1 MQTWAWWCKNF
12 AFTVFSPPTSK
23 KLSTLLRV
31 VKPFLAFSTWKK
43 LMIHLNTLFCLTLFD
58 AGIKGRAW
66 RIISCLYSKLRTVVK
81 SGFSIS
87 TPFPVL
93 CGIQQG
99 SVLSPTF
106 SLIVMD
112 KLLMEL
118 KENKA
123 SISICNLYLRGAAHA
138 DDMRT
143 IATRNEAILLK
154 NLPFMLC

>member
-1 MQTWAWWCKNF
+1 MQTAYQKHNSYQDAIF
-12 AFTVFSPPTSK
+12 ATQETILKVVCEGGDAFLSLFDLK
-23 KLSTLLRV
+23 KAYDSLEHAVLLD
-31 VKPFLAFSTWKK
+31 S
-43 LMIHLNTLFCLTLFD
+43 LFD
-58 AGIKGRAW
+58 AGIKGRTW
-66 RIISCLYSKLRTVVK
+66 RIISCMYNNLRAVVK

-87 TPFPVL
+87 APFTVL
-93 CGIQQG
+93 HSIQQG

-106 SLIVMD
+106 FLIVMD

-123 SISICNLYLRGAAHA
+123 GNSICNLYLRGAAHA

-143 IATRNEAILLK
+143 IATRNEAITLK